1 MRQAC
6 RRSPTRENR
15 LVARGQRVGKTG
27 PFRPLDN
34 PPHNKS
40 DNPFLPV
47 LLKIVLTVD
56 NERNQRKNDSV
67 FSRKMR
73 AGKKR
78 TYFFD
83 VRRTRGDDYY
93 LTLTESTRRF
103 EGDGGYERHKIL
115 LYKED
120 FNRFLEALEET
131 IDYIKTELMPD
142 YDYDEFAR
150 RHEEE
155 EEYYDGEHREQRPPY
170 RDQTERGRQE
180 GLPSEDD
187 MTW

>member
-1 MRQAC
+1 
-6 RRSPTRENR
+6 
-15 LVARGQRVGKTG
+15 
-27 PFRPLDN
+27 
-34 PPHNKS
+34 
-40 DNPFLPV
+40 
-47 LLKIVLTVD
+47 
-56 NERNQRKNDSV
+56 
-67 FSRKMR
+67 MR

-103 EGDGGYERHKIL
+103 EGDGYERHKIL

-131 IDYIKTELMPD
+131 VNYIKTELMPD

-155 EEYYDGEHREQRPPY
+155 DDYYEDESREQRPPS
-170 RDQTERGRQE
+170 RGREGRE

-187 MTW
+187 MAW